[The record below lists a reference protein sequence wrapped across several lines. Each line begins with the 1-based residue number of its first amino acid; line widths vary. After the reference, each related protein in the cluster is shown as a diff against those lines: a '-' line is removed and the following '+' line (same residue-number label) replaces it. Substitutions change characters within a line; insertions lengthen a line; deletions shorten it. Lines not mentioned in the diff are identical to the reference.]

1 MRYSFRKKE
10 KLDITNEDN
19 LNYIVKEFLTYMIF
33 RTDDVCYDPLYRK
46 LYNDIKTNKIKLNIE
61 QVDDHVI
68 DSTAS
73 IREHPRFI
81 PVKRWRY
88 RIDLPEDY
96 IEDIKFTYGLE
107 NYINNIR
114 HILPS
119 LTFA

>member
-1 MRYSFRKKE
+1 MRYSFREKE

-19 LNYIVKEFLTYMIF
+19 LNYIVKEFLKHMVS
-33 RTDDVCYDPLYRK
+33 RTDDICYDPLFRK
-46 LYNDIKTNKIKLNIE
+46 LYNDIKTDNIKLKMKL
-61 QVDDHVI
+61 VDDHVI
-68 DSTAS
+68 DPTAS
-73 IREHPRFI
+73 IREHPRYI

-114 HILPS
+114 NILPS